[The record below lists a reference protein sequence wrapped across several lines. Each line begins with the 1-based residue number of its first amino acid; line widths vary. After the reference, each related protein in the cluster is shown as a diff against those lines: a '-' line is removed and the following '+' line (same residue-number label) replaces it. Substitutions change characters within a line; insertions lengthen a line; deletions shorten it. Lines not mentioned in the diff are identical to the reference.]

1 MKKLFG
7 LIFNPWVLLVLGLA
21 ALSIVIWIVGPLVA
35 IGTVR
40 PLETTTSRLVLIG
53 AILLLVALRKAWQF
67 WRARKANDKVVD
79 QLLAPTKTVSND
91 PADAEL
97 KTLGERFA
105 TALET
110 LKRAKFDQG
119 KSGLA
124 GAWSGLSSR
133 VGKRY
138 LYELPWYVIIGAPGS
153 GKTTALVNSGLKF
166 PLAEAMGEHAVRGVG
181 GTRNCDWW
189 FTDQAVLIDTA
200 GRYTTQDS
208 HKANDSKAWEGFLDL
223 LKSARPRQPLNGVLV
238 TVSVTD
244 LLTRTAAER
253 AQHAAAVRLRVQELH
268 QQLGIRF
275 PIYLLVTK
283 CDLLAGFMETLG
295 EADKDT
301 RATPWGMTF
310 KLDRHQRTD
319 IAGFGPE
326 FDALEKRL
334 TDGLIDRLQLERD
347 PQRRARIYA
356 FPQQFEA
363 LRGLLKDYLEQVFS
377 PSQFEAHP
385 LLRGVYFVSG
395 TQEGTPID
403 RMLGRI
409 ARTYRLERTVVPP
422 NQASGRSFFLARLL
436 KEVVF
441 AESALAGTDLKWER
455 RRGWLAVGAYAM
467 IACVTALAL
476 VAWGTSYVNNKR
488 YVAKVGATVDDV
500 RALLQST
507 PNRASPDIMVLLP
520 ALEATRDL
528 ARASIGD
535 SVPWSYGFGLYQGR
549 KLDAASQ
556 QAYRRMLVDAVL
568 PRIALGIE
576 DRLKTGIDN
585 PELQYEALKA
595 YVMLYDPSRFDA
607 DALKLY
613 VLADWETHLPRSV
626 TTEQRAALESHLDAL
641 LAEGGAVSPLP
652 EDRALVAQV
661 RSRLVSS
668 PLTERIY
675 RRMRRQG
682 VGSEFPDF
690 TIAKAGG
697 PAAPLVFT
705 RASGQPLTKGVPGF
719 FTHDGYHKG
728 FQKEVDRVSRQL
740 ADEESWV
747 LGVSDA
753 TRQDTLRN
761 ADVQQQLSDEV
772 RRLYLGDYARTWEEF
787 IGDVRMLPTSN
798 LPQAVQMSRV
808 LSAPDNPLVPLL
820 RGLSRETTLTVT
832 NADVATKVESGARN
846 AVQRSRE
853 ELLRLIGN
861 QNGASAASALPPG
874 AKIESLVDERFVT
887 LRNLVTPV
895 GDKGPAPIDA
905 TVGLIGEVYTLLN
918 ASDTAVKGGNVP
930 PPSDVPNKV
939 KAEAARLPEPV
950 RSLLNTLSVS
960 GTRAALDQTRSNLG
974 QALNAEV
981 GDFCRQAISGR
992 YPFERNASRDVTTE
1006 DFARVFAPGGLFDA
1020 FFQKNL
1026 SQFVNTST
1034 KPWSFKTIDGASM
1047 GADTAT
1053 LAQFQNAAVIRDTF
1067 FRAGGNAPGLRL
1079 EFKPLE
1085 MDATI
1090 TQFTLDVDGQVVKYS
1105 HGPQI
1110 PTSIQW
1116 PGPRGTGQVRTALSP
1131 VSTSGGQSGT
1141 VNEGPWALF
1150 KLFDKQMIEGA
1161 GAPERFK
1168 VTFTIDGRKAMFL
1181 VSASSVH
1188 NPFRLRE
1195 LDNFSCPGRL

>member
-1 MKKLFG
+1 MKKILG
-7 LIFNPWVLLVLGLA
+7 VLFNPWLLLVLGLV

-35 IGTVR
+35 IGAVR
-40 PLETTTSRLVLIG
+40 PLETPMSRWLLIG
-53 AILLLVALRKAWQF
+53 AIVLLVVLRKLWQF
-67 WRARKANDKVVD
+67 WRARKTNDKVVD
-79 QLLAPTKTVSND
+79 QLLAPAKAASND

-105 TALET
+105 TALQT

-119 KSGLA
+119 KTGLA

-153 GKTTALVNSGLKF
+153 GKTTALINSGLKF
-166 PLAEAMGEHAVRGVG
+166 PLAESMGEHAVRGVG

-208 HKANDSKAWEGFLDL
+208 HKAQDSKAWEGFLDL

-244 LLTRTAAER
+244 LLTRNAAER
-253 AQHAAAVRLRVQELH
+253 AQHAAAVRQRVQELH

-283 CDLLAGFMETLG
+283 CDLLSGFMETLG
-295 EADKDT
+295 EVDKDT

-310 KLDRHQRTD
+310 KLDKNQRTD
-319 IAGFGPE
+319 LSVFNAE

-347 PQRRARIYA
+347 PQRRARIYG

-363 LRGLLKDYLEQVFS
+363 LQGLLKDYLEQVFS

-422 NQASGRSFFLARLL
+422 NLSSGRSFFLSRLL
-436 KEVVF
+436 SEVVF

-455 RRGWLAVGAYAM
+455 RRGWLAVGAYALV
-467 IACVTALAL
+467 AAVTAVAL
-476 VAWGTSYVNNKR
+476 VAWGVSYVNNQA
-488 YVAKVGATVDDV
+488 YVAKVGGTVNDV
-500 RALLQST
+500 RTLLQST
-507 PNRASPDIMVLLP
+507 PNRASPDLMVLLP

-535 SVPWSYGFGLYQGR
+535 SVPVSYGFGLYQGR
-549 KLDAASQ
+549 KLDSASQ

-576 DRLKTGIDN
+576 DRLKTGLDN

-595 YVMLYDPSRFDA
+595 YVMLFDPSRFDPA
-607 DALKLY
+607 ALKLY
-613 VLADWETHLPRSV
+613 VMADWETNLPRSV

-641 LAEGGAVSPLP
+641 LAEGQAVSPLP
-652 EDRALVAQV
+652 EDKQLVAQT
-661 RSRLVSS
+661 RARLVSS

-675 RRMRRQG
+675 RRLKRQG
-682 VGSEFPDF
+682 VGGDFPEF
-690 TIAKAGG
+690 TVAKAAG
-697 PAAPLVFT
+697 PGAALVFT
-705 RASGQPLTKGVPGF
+705 RASGQPLTKGVQGL
-719 FTHDGYHKG
+719 FTYDGYHKG
-728 FQKEVDRVSRQL
+728 FQREVERVSRQL
-740 ADEESWV
+740 ADEEGWV
-747 LGVSDA
+747 LGVTD
-753 TRQDTLRN
+753 TGRQNTLRN
-761 ADVQQQLSDEV
+761 TDVQQQLTDEV
-772 RRLYLGDYARTWEEF
+772 RRLYLTDYAATWEQF
-787 IGDVRMLPTSN
+787 IGDVRMLPTPN
-798 LPQAVQMSRV
+798 LAQAVQMSRV
-808 LSAPDNPLVPLL
+808 LSSPDNPLVPLL
-820 RGLSRETTLTVT
+820 RGMSRETTLID
-832 NADVATKVESGARN
+832 NRDVAAAAESKARD
-846 AVQRSRE
+846 AIQRSRE
-853 ELLRLIGN
+853 ELLRLLGN
-861 QNGASAASALPPG
+861 RANTASPLPPG
-874 AKIESLVDERFVT
+874 AKIESLVDDRFVA
-887 LRNLVTPV
+887 LRNLVSPS
-895 GDKGPAPIDA
+895 GGEKGGPAPIDQ
-905 TVGLIGEVYTLLN
+905 TIGLIGEVYTLLN

-960 GTRAALDQTRSNLG
+960 GTKAALDITRSNLG
-974 QALNAEV
+974 NALNAEV
-981 GDFCRQAISGR
+981 GDFCRQAINGR

-1026 SQFVNTST
+1026 ANFVNTTT
-1034 KPWSFKTIDGASM
+1034 KPWSFKSIDGASM

-1067 FRAGGNAPGLRL
+1067 FRAGGNVPGLRL
-1079 EFKPLE
+1079 DFKPME

-1090 TQFTLDVDGQVVKYS
+1090 TQFTLDIDGQVVKYA

-1110 PTSIQW
+1110 PMSVQW
-1116 PGPRGTGQVRTALSP
+1116 PGPRGTGQVRIALTP
-1131 VSTSGGQSGT
+1131 VSTTGGLSGT

-1150 KLFDKQMIEGA
+1150 KLFDKQQIEGA

-1168 VTFTIDGRKAMFL
+1168 ATFTVDGRKAVFV
-1181 VSASSVH
+1181 VSASSVR
-1188 NPFRLRE
+1188 NPFRLPE
-1195 LDNFSCPGRL
+1195 IDNFHCPGRL

>member
-1 MKKLFG
+1 MKKILG
-7 LIFNPWVLLVLGLA
+7 VLFNPWLLLVLGLL
-21 ALSIVIWIVGPLVA
+21 ALAIVIWIVGPLVA
-35 IGTVR
+35 IGSVR
-40 PLETTTSRLVLIG
+40 PLESTTSRVVLIG
-53 AILLLVALRKAWQF
+53 AIVLLVALRRAWQF
-67 WRARKANDKVVD
+67 WRARTTNDRVVE
-79 QLLAPTKTVSND
+79 QLVAPARAAADD

-110 LKRAKFDQG
+110 LKRARFDQG
-119 KSGLA
+119 RTGLA

-166 PLAEAMGEHAVRGVG
+166 PLAESLGEHAVRGVG

-189 FTDQAVLIDTA
+189 FTDEAVLIDTA

-208 HKANDSKAWEGFLDL
+208 DKAHDRKAWEGFLDL
-223 LKSARPRQPLNGVLV
+223 LKAARPRQPLNGVLV

-244 LLTRTAAER
+244 LLTRSAAER
-253 AQHAAAVRLRVQELH
+253 ADHAKAVRQRVQELH
-268 QQLGIRF
+268 QHLGIRF

-283 CDLLAGFMETLG
+283 CDLLAGFMDTLG
-295 EADKDT
+295 DVDRDT

-310 KLDRHQRTD
+310 KLDRDQHTD
-319 IAGFGPE
+319 LTAFGAE

-334 TDGLIDRLQLERD
+334 SDGLIDRLQLERD
-347 PQRRARIYA
+347 PQRRARIYG

-363 LRGLLKDYLEQVFS
+363 LRSLLKDYLEQVFS

-422 NQASGRSFFLARLL
+422 NQSSGRSFFLARLL

-441 AESALAGTDLKWER
+441 AESALAGTNLKWER
-455 RRGWLAVGAYAM
+455 RRGWLAVGAYVA
-467 IACVTALAL
+467 IAVLA
-476 VAWGTSYVNNKR
+476 VSAIAAWSVSYLNNQA
-488 YVAKVGATVDDV
+488 YVDKVGANADEV
-500 RALLQST
+500 RTLLQST
-507 PNRASPDIMVLLP
+507 PNRASPDLMVLLP

-528 ARASIGD
+528 ARAGIGE
-535 SVPWSYGFGLYQGR
+535 SVPVSYGFGLYQGR

-556 QAYRRMLVDAVL
+556 QAYRRMLIDAVL

-576 DRLKTGIDN
+576 DRLKTGLDN

-595 YVMLYDPSRFDA
+595 YIMLYDPERFDA
-607 DALKLY
+607 DALRLY
-613 VLADWETHLPRSV
+613 VQADWDANLPRSV
-626 TTEQRAALESHLDAL
+626 TPEQRAALESHLDAL
-641 LAEGGAVSPLP
+641 LAEGQAVSPLP
-652 EDRALVAQV
+652 EDRALVAQT
-661 RSRLVSS
+661 RARLASA

-675 RRMRRQG
+675 RRLKRQG
-682 VGSEFPDF
+682 VGADFPEFS
-690 TIAKAGG
+690 IAKAAG
-697 PAAPLVFT
+697 PGAALVFT
-705 RASGQPLTKGVPGF
+705 RASGKPLTQGVPGL

-728 FQKEVDRVSRQL
+728 FQREVERVTRQL
-740 ADEESWV
+740 ADEEGWV

-753 TRQDTLRN
+753 NRQSSLRS
-761 ADVQQQLSDEV
+761 ADVQQQLADEV
-772 RRLYLGDYARTWEEF
+772 RRLYLADYAATWEQF
-787 IGDVRMLPTSN
+787 IGDVRMLPTGN
-798 LPQAVQMSRV
+798 LAQAVQMARV

-820 RGLSRETTLTVT
+820 RGMSRETTLAVNT
-832 NADVATKVESGARN
+832 DVVAQAENKARD
-846 AVQRSRE
+846 AIQRSRE
-853 ELLRLIGN
+853 ELLRLIGDQRN
-861 QNGASAASALPPG
+861 PNASPLPPG
-874 AKIESLVDERFVT
+874 AKVESLVDDRFVA
-887 LRNLVTPV
+887 LRNLVTPS
-895 GDKGPAPIDA
+895 GDKGPAAIDQ

-950 RSLLNTLSVS
+950 RSMLNTLSVS
-960 GTRAALDQTRSNLG
+960 GTKAALDITRSNLG
-974 QALNAEV
+974 QSLAAEV
-981 GDFCRQAISGR
+981 GDFCRQAINGR
-992 YPFERNASRDVTTE
+992 YPFDRNATRDVTTE

-1026 SQFVNTST
+1026 ANFVNTNT
-1034 KPWSFKTIDGASM
+1034 KPWSFKSIDGASM
-1047 GADTAT
+1047 GADTFT

-1067 FRAGGNAPGLRL
+1067 FRAGGNVPGLRL
-1079 EFKPLE
+1079 DFKPVE

-1090 TQFTLDVDGQVVKYS
+1090 TQFTLDIDGQVVKYA
-1105 HGPQI
+1105 HGPLI
-1110 PTSIQW
+1110 PTSVQW
-1116 PGPRGTGQVRTALSP
+1116 PGPRGTGQVRVALAP
-1131 VSTSGGQSGT
+1131 VSTSGGASGS

-1150 KLFDKQMIEGA
+1150 RLFDRQLVEPA

-1168 VTFTIDGRKAMFL
+1168 ATITVDGRKAVFQ
-1181 VSASSVH
+1181 VSASSVR
-1188 NPFRLRE
+1188 NPFRLPE
-1195 LDNFSCPGRL
+1195 LERFTCPGRL